1 MDVIRQQLPRTTT
14 TNQPTNPPPPK
25 HTQTNKQTNDDAP
38 QVARVPQWWG
48 WLGEASFVS
57 HAYSG
62 LLANEF
68 GSISIRLPPAQLTA
82 AAALAAGPAGAG
94 AAAAAA
100 IAAAAAAASA
110 GADGDGDGGGVL
122 LPGLL
127 LLPPGMRADRAASV
141 REAVGI
147 MMAFASGSCMLVLL
161 ATQAVMME
169 LSDVVRCR
177 AC

>member
-1 MDVIRQQLPRTTT
+1 MYGCHTTT
-14 TNQPTNPPPPK
+14 PPAHYHQPTNQPTPPPK
-25 HTQTNKQTNDDAP
+25 THKQKNDDAP

-68 GSISIRLPPAQLTA
+68 GSISIRLPPAQLSA

-100 IAAAAAAASA
+100 IAAAAAASA

-127 LLPPGMRADRAASV
+127 LLPSGMRADRAASV